1 MKAEDLELDELVQ
14 FTNGSLSLHG
24 RRLVLHSSDAFGQFR
39 QDLVKMLGPENAR
52 RAFTRFGFFWGQA
65 DAAAMKRIF
74 KWKDTTELLKAGCR
88 LQTLEGIAQA
98 DVHKLE
104 LDQSTR
110 LVEMEVSWH
119 DSVEAL
125 EHRTVLGPSHIPE
138 CWKLVGYMSGYVSFC
153 LNTNVYF
160 LETSCQVSGG
170 QTCCA
175 VGKTRENWGE
185 QIEPY
190 LHFFAAEDIVGK
202 VALLTRELK
211 KKTRELTRHRDRFE
225 SLRKKGSPFRAEAK
239 SMVLRRVMEIAER
252 VAKFDSSV
260 MITGETGVGKEVL
273 ARHIHDASHRE
284 SGPFVAINCG
294 ALPETLL
301 ESELFGHK
309 AGSFTGAIRDR
320 AGLFESAGG
329 GTIFLDEIGD
339 VSPAMQVKILRV
351 LQEREVLRVGES
363 VPRKVDVRIIA
374 ATNRHLE
381 EEVREGRFREDL
393 LYRLRVVEIEVPP
406 LRRRQED
413 ILPLARHIAAR
424 LAKKLEL
431 PQLHLD
437 ATCIDMLLS
446 YPWPGNVRELENA
459 IERAAVVSDD
469 GIVHPETLPPE
480 IQREATSLQKP
491 SLSPTRTLAELEMDY
506 IRAVLASTDGNRL
519 AASRILGISSS
530 TLWRK
535 LKE

>member
-1 MKAEDLELDELVQ
+1 MKADDLELDELVQ
-14 FTNGSLSLHG
+14 FTSGSLSLHG

-52 RAFTRFGFFWGQA
+52 RVFTRFGFFWGQA

-74 KWKDTTELLKAGCR
+74 QWEDITELLKAGSR
-88 LQTLEGIAQA
+88 MQTLEGIAETT
-98 DVHKLE
+98 VRKLE
-104 LDQSTR
+104 LDESKR
-110 LVEMEVSWH
+110 LVEMEVSWL
-119 DSVEAL
+119 DSAEAL
-125 EHRTVLGPSHIPE
+125 EHRTVLGPAESPA

-153 LNTNVYF
+153 LNTNVF
-160 LETSCQVSGG
+160 FIETGCRASGG
-170 QTCCA
+170 LDCRA

-185 QIEPY
+185 RIE
-190 LHFFAAEDIVGK
+190 LHLPFFSAEDIVGK
-202 VALLTRELK
+202 VALLTQELKQKSRELI
-211 KKTRELTRHRDRFE
+211 RQRDRLE
-225 SLRKKGSPFRAEAK
+225 SLRSEGSPFLAEVK
-239 SMVLRRVMEIAER
+239 SKVLLRVMEMAER

-260 MITGETGVGKEVL
+260 LITGETGVGKEVL
-273 ARHIHDASHRE
+273 ARFIHDASHRE

-320 AGLFESAGG
+320 AGLFEAAGG

-339 VSPAMQVKILRV
+339 VSPAVQLKILRV

-363 VPRKVDVRIIA
+363 VPIKVDVRVIT
-374 ATNRHLE
+374 ATNRHLDE
-381 EEVREGRFREDL
+381 QVREGRFREDL

-406 LRRRQED
+406 LRRRPED

-424 LAKKLEL
+424 LAKRLNL
-431 PQLHLD
+431 PQLRLD
-437 ATCIDMLLS
+437 ATCIDVLLA

-459 IERAAVVSDD
+459 IERAAVVSVD
-469 GIVHPETLPPE
+469 GIVRPDTLPPE
-480 IQREATSLQKP
+480 IQHHAAGVPNP
-491 SLSPTRTLAELEMDY
+491 SLSPTRTLAALELDY
-506 IRAVLASTDGNRL
+506 IRAVLQSTGGNRQ
-519 AASRILGISSS
+519 AASRILGISPS

>member
-1 MKAEDLELDELVQ
+1 MKADDLELEELVE
-14 FTNGSLSLHG
+14 FSRGKLDLHG

-39 QDLVKMLGPENAR
+39 QDLVKMLGQENAR
-52 RAFTRFGFFWGQA
+52 RVFTRFGFFWGQA

-74 KWKDTTELLKAGCR
+74 DWKDMTELLKAGCR
-88 LQTLEGIAQA
+88 LQTIEGIAKT
-98 DVHKLE
+98 DVQKLE
-104 LDQSTR
+104 FDPSHG

-119 DSVEAL
+119 DSVEAQ
-125 EHRTVLGPSHIPE
+125 EHRAVFGPSRTPN

-160 LETSCQVSGG
+160 LETGCQASGG
-170 QTCCA
+170 LNCCA
-175 VGKTRENWGE
+175 VGKTRENWGD
-185 QIEPY
+185 QIEPH
-190 LHFFAAEDIVGK
+190 LPFFSAEDIVGK
-202 VALLTRELK
+202 VAQLTRELK
-211 KKTRELTRHRDRFE
+211 QKSRQLARRQDRLKA
-225 SLRKKGSPFRAEAK
+225 LRKKGSPFLAEVK
-239 SMVLRRVMEIAER
+239 SKVLLRVMEMAER

-260 MITGETGVGKEVL
+260 LITGETGVGKEVL
-273 ARHIHDASHRE
+273 AHHIHDASHRE

-320 AGLFESAGG
+320 AGLFEAAGG

-374 ATNRHLE
+374 ATNRHLD

-424 LAKKLEL
+424 LAKRLDL

-459 IERAAVVSDD
+459 IERAAVVSVD
-469 GIVHPETLPPE
+469 GIVRPETLPPE
-480 IQREATSLQKP
+480 IQRETAGIPNP
-491 SLSPTRTLAELEMDY
+491 SLSPTRSLADLEMEY
-506 IRAVLASTDGNRL
+506 IRAVLESTDGNRQ
-519 AASRILGISSS
+519 AASRILGISPS

>member
-1 MKAEDLELDELVQ
+1 MKADDLELNELVQ
-14 FTNGSLSLHG
+14 ISSGSLSLHG

-39 QDLVKMLGPENAR
+39 EDLVKMLGPENAR
-52 RAFTRFGFFWGQA
+52 RVFTRFGFFWGQA

-74 KWKDTTELLKAGCR
+74 QWKDIVELLKAGCR
-88 LQTLEGIAQA
+88 LQTLEGIAET
-98 DVHKLE
+98 VVERLE
-104 LDQSTR
+104 LDQANR

-125 EHRTVLGPSHIPE
+125 EHRTVIGPSQTPG

-160 LETSCQVSGG
+160 LETGCQASGG
-170 QTCCA
+170 LTCRA

-190 LHFFAAEDIVGK
+190 LPFFAAEDIVGK
-202 VALLTRELK
+202 VALLTQELK
-211 KKTRELTRHRDRFE
+211 KKSRELARQRDRLE
-225 SLRKKGSPFRAEAK
+225 SLRKKGSPFLAEAK
-239 SMVLRRVMEIAER
+239 SMVLLRVMEMAER
-252 VAKFDSSV
+252 VAKFNSSV
-260 MITGETGVGKEVL
+260 LITGETGVGKEVL
-273 ARHIHDASHRE
+273 ARYIHDASHRE

-320 AGLFESAGG
+320 AGFFEAAGG

-363 VPRKVDVRIIA
+363 VPRKVDVRIIT
-374 ATNRHLE
+374 ATNRHLDQ
-381 EEVREGRFREDL
+381 EVRDGRFREDL

-424 LAKKLEL
+424 LAKRLNL

-437 ATCIDMLLS
+437 ATCIDVLLT

-459 IERAAVVSDD
+459 IERAAVVSLD
-469 GIVHPETLPPE
+469 GIVRPETLPPE
-480 IQREATSLQKP
+480 IQHHAAGVPNP

-506 IRAVLASTDGNRL
+506 IRAVLESTGGNRQ
-519 AASRILGISSS
+519 AASRILGISPS